1 MIGEPTTRRVTV
13 VGIDGCGKSSIIAAL
28 RESAA
33 ETFRL
38 VTVTCPDFHD
48 TPNAPLHRLSRQLKA
63 FSDGADEVGS
73 PVVKAV
79 ALYLQMTLFGP
90 VERFFVTTYHPTVLV
105 CERHPLIETMVY
117 GPLYVRLGERGASDA
132 AAQQAIRELLEQ
144 RNPGTLDTI
153 LAWHRAEAARLG
165 TSGDMWALLGE
176 IADVIGQGAAPA
188 IAGFGD
194 RYRTTLPDDVLWLDV
209 PADQAEK
216 RCAARSGTGALE
228 THETTQHLAA
238 LRENYLRTRDDLADA
253 FPQLRFHIVD
263 TSDGVDLESSVRA
276 CITEG
281 RLFG

>member
-1 MIGEPTTRRVTV
+1 MSGEPTTRRVTV
-13 VGIDGCGKSSIIAAL
+13 VGIDGCGKSSVIAAL

-90 VERFFVTTYHPTVLV
+90 VERFFVTTYRPAVLV

-117 GPLYVRLGERGASDA
+117 GPLYVRLGELGAADA
-132 AAQQAIRELLEQ
+132 TAQQAIRELLEQ
-144 RNPGTLDTI
+144 RNSGTLDTI

-165 TSGDMWALLGE
+165 TYGDMWALLGE
-176 IADVIGQGAAPA
+176 IADVIGQGVAAA

-209 PADQAEK
+209 PPDQAAK
-216 RCAARSGTGALE
+216 RCAARSGTDTLE
-228 THETTQHLAA
+228 THETPQYLAV
-238 LRENYLRTRDDLADA
+238 LRENYLRTRDELADV